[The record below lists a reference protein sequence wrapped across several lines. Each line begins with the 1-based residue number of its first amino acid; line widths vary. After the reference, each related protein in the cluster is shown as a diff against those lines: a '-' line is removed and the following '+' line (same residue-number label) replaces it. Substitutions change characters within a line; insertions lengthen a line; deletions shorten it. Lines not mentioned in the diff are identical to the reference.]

1 LQVKPP
7 KKAPPQDA
15 KDPQFTPEKP
25 MRVAICFFGL
35 TRSLTWTVDSIRNHL
50 LEPLTENGVSF
61 DLFLHTYRLNTLE
74 NPRAHE
80 KAKKYTH
87 LNDYQLLGL
96 TR

>member
-1 LQVKPP
+1 VSYPRKVPP
-7 KKAPPQDA
+7 KSEG
-15 KDPQFTPEKP
+15 DPQFTAERP
-25 MRVAICFFGL
+25 MRIAICFFGL
-35 TRSLTWTVDSIRNHL
+35 TRSLTWTVDSIREHL
-50 LEPLTENGVSF
+50 LQPLTEKSVSY

-74 NPRAHE
+74 NPRALE

>member
-1 LQVKPP
+1 
-7 KKAPPQDA
+7 
-15 KDPQFTPEKP
+15 

-35 TRSLTWTVDSIRNHL
+35 TRSLTWTVDSIRDHIL
-50 LEPLTENGVSF
+50 GPLTDKGVSY

-74 NPRAHE
+74 NPRANE
-80 KAKKYTH
+80 RARKYTH